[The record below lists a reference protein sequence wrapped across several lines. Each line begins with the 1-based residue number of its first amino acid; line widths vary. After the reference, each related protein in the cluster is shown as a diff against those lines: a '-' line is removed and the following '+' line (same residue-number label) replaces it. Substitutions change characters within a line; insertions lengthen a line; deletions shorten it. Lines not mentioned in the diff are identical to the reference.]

1 MTETEKSRVY
11 CSIVVA
17 TSRTLR
23 ESVGKSR
30 HIHLRWLVYEQRQV
44 TSIDRHSS
52 TCCGVSK
59 TKESDR

>member
-30 HIHLRWLVYEQRQV
+30 HIGTSMVGVRTTPSHLHRQALLHLLW
-44 TSIDRHSS
+44 S
-52 TCCGVSK
+52 
-59 TKESDR
+59 E

>member
-23 ESVGKSR
+23 ESVVSRETYIMVGANNAKSP
-30 HIHLRWLVYEQRQV
+30 
-44 TSIDRHSS
+44 SS
-52 TCCGVSK
+52 TGTPPFAV
-59 TKESDR
+59 E